1 VLFWVFSNLALAL
14 EQTGQGCFDW
24 WGFVCVELSTCTP
37 DRDDPN
43 PYAFV
48 DVVTK
53 KETITVIHSHMS
65 LPGGRVVELK
75 Q

>member
-1 VLFWVFSNLALAL
+1 M
-14 EQTGQGCFDW
+14 
-24 WGFVCVELSTCTP
+24 CVELSTCTP

-65 LPGGRVVELK
+65 LPGGRVVEL
-75 Q
+75 QQ